1 MINFLLF
8 VMLVLVGAG
17 AWALWEALE
26 RAEREAYKRELRI
39 YREYAHGRKR

>member
-8 VMLVLVGAG
+8 VVLALVGVG
-17 AWALWEALE
+17 AWALLEALE
-26 RAEREAYKRELRI
+26 RAEREAYKRELEI

>member
-8 VMLVLVGAG
+8 VVLALVGLG

-26 RAEREAYKRELRI
+26 RAEREAYKRELEI

>member
-8 VMLVLVGAG
+8 VMLVLVCVG

-26 RAEREAYKRELRI
+26 RSEREAYKRELEI
-39 YREYAHGRKR
+39 YYEYTHGRKR